1 MIPKKTLELSIV
13 IVNYN
18 VSNFLEQCLNSVYA
32 ALKTIPSEVF
42 VVDNNSVDGS
52 QEMLQQKF
60 PAVQLIANKINVGF
74 SKANNQAIE
83 LSKGRYVLLLN
94 PDTVVQ
100 EDTFESCLRYMDQN
114 PDTGALGVRM
124 LDGRGRFLPE
134 SKRGLPTPL
143 VSFYKIFG
151 LSKLFPKSKVFN
163 RYSLGYLDERSNHK
177 VDVLCGAFMFMRSD
191 ALHKVGLL
199 DEAFFM
205 YGEDID
211 LSYRIQQGG
220 YKIVYFAETKIIH
233 YKGESTKKGSLNYVF
248 VFYKAMIIFAQKHF
262 SKRYAKLFSLTIH
275 SAIYFRASLSL
286 IKRLLSNYIWIIFD
300 FASNLVLLVLLAE
313 QWKVKQIQ
321 FPDWLVQLLLP
332 SYLFCWIFS
341 AWLLGLYDKGTPVK
355 RIWKSTFFATLAI
368 LAFYALLPKDWQF
381 SRLYILLGALEFI
394 GIFFIS
400 RALLSLIKK
409 GKIDLSPFPKKRFGI
424 LGQQPEFMRIK
435 SLLEQTYPHIE
446 SIHHIALSSSPDQ
459 AQINSH
465 QLDEM
470 LEIHRLN
477 ELIFSAKDLSSM
489 NIIEIMVSTSAAQ
502 LEYKIAQPDTSY
514 LIGSNSIDT
523 AGDYY
528 QLHFDALEQATNK
541 RIKRVFDLLIC
552 FILLLLSP
560 LLLMFF
566 KKPMRF
572 FKNLFGILGSKYTF
586 VGLQMDQLNRKYHKK
601 SIVRPFYWNAENQPE
616 TNLRYT
622 KNYAAQTDFKSIL
635 LNYRLLDQEPS

>member
-1 MIPKKTLELSIV
+1 MTPEKTLDLSIV

-32 ALKTIPSEVF
+32 ALKTIPAEVF

-60 PAVQLIANKINVGF
+60 PQVELIANTENVGF
-74 SKANNQAIE
+74 SKANNQAIAI
-83 LSKGRYVLLLN
+83 SRGRYVLLLN

-100 EDTFESCLRYMDQN
+100 EDTFESCLRYMNQH

-134 SKRGLPTPL
+134 SKRGLPTPA

-151 LSKLFPKSKVFN
+151 LSKLFPKSKFFN
-163 RYSLGYLDERSNHK
+163 RYSLGYLDELQNHE
-177 VDVLCGAFMFMRSD
+177 VDVLCGAFMFMRAE
-191 ALHKVGLL
+191 ALEKVGLL

-211 LSYRIQQGG
+211 LSYRIQLGG
-220 YKIVYFAETKIIH
+220 YKVVYFAETKIIH

-248 VFYKAMIIFAQKHF
+248 VFYNAMIIFAQKHF
-262 SKRYAKLFSLTIH
+262 SKRYAKLFSITIH
-275 SAIYFRASLSL
+275 LAIYLRASLSL
-286 IKRLLSNYIWIIFD
+286 LKRIVSKSAAQSFD
-300 FASNLVLLVLLAE
+300 FISNLLLLIWLAD
-313 QWKVKQIQ
+313 QWKVKQIE
-321 FPDWLVQLLLP
+321 FPDWLVQWLVP
-332 SYLFCWIFS
+332 GYLICWIFS
-341 AWLLGLYDKGTPVK
+341 AWLLGLYDKGTPIK

-368 LAFYALLPKDWQF
+368 LALYALLPKEWQF
-381 SRLYILLGALEFI
+381 SRLFILLGSLSFI
-394 GIFFIS
+394 GIFYVS
-400 RALLSLIKK
+400 RALFTLLKK
-409 GKIDLSPFPKKRFGI
+409 GKIDFSQFPKKRFGI
-424 LGQQPEFMRIK
+424 LAAPQEFERIK
-435 SLLEQTYPHIE
+435 VLLEQTYPHIE
-446 SIHHIALSSSPDQ
+446 SIHHIEVQTHQTSDKLN
-459 AQINSH
+459 IN

-477 ELIFSAKDLSSM
+477 ELIFSAKDLSSRH
-489 NIIEIMVSTSAAQ
+489 IIEIMVSTSAAK

-528 QLHFDALEQATNK
+528 TLHFDALEQATNK
-541 RIKRVFDLLIC
+541 RIKRVFDMLLSLI
-552 FILLLLSP
+552 FLVLSP
-560 LLLMFF
+560 LLCLFF
-566 KKPMRF
+566 KKPLQF
-572 FKNLFGILGSKYTF
+572 FDNLFGILTSKYTF
-586 VGLQMDQLNRKYHKK
+586 VGLHMDQSNRKYHKK
-601 SIVRPFYWNAENQPE
+601 SIVRPYYWNAENQPE

-622 KNYAAQTDFKSIL
+622 KNYDALTDFKSIL

>member
-1 MIPKKTLELSIV
+1 M
-13 IVNYN
+13 
-18 VSNFLEQCLNSVYA
+18 
-32 ALKTIPSEVF
+32 
-42 VVDNNSVDGS
+42 
-52 QEMLQQKF
+52 
-60 PAVQLIANKINVGF
+60 
-74 SKANNQAIE
+74 
-83 LSKGRYVLLLN
+83 
-94 PDTVVQ
+94 
-100 EDTFESCLRYMDQN
+100 
-114 PDTGALGVRM
+114 
-124 LDGRGRFLPE
+124 
-134 SKRGLPTPL
+134 
-143 VSFYKIFG
+143 
-151 LSKLFPKSKVFN
+151 
-163 RYSLGYLDERSNHK
+163 
-177 VDVLCGAFMFMRSD
+177 
-191 ALHKVGLL
+191 
-199 DEAFFM
+199 
-205 YGEDID
+205 
-211 LSYRIQQGG
+211 
-220 YKIVYFAETKIIH
+220 
-233 YKGESTKKGSLNYVF
+233 
-248 VFYKAMIIFAQKHF
+248 
-262 SKRYAKLFSLTIH
+262 
-275 SAIYFRASLSL
+275 
-286 IKRLLSNYIWIIFD
+286 
-300 FASNLVLLVLLAE
+300 
-313 QWKVKQIQ
+313 
-321 FPDWLVQLLLP
+321 LP

-409 GKIDLSPFPKKRFGI
+409 GEIDLSPFPKKRFGI

-552 FILLLLSP
+552 IVLLLLSP

>member
-1 MIPKKTLELSIV
+1 MIPEKTLELSVV

-32 ALKTIPSEVF
+32 ALKSIPAEVF

-60 PAVQLIANKINVGF
+60 PQVQLIANKINVGF

-100 EDTFESCLRYMDQN
+100 EDTFESCLRYMNQHTE
-114 PDTGALGVRM
+114 TGALGVRM

-134 SKRGLPTPL
+134 SKRGLPTPA

-151 LSKLFPKSKVFN
+151 LSRLFPKSKFFN
-163 RYSLGYLDERSNHK
+163 RYSLGYLDELQNHE
-177 VDVLCGAFMFMRSD
+177 VDVLCGAFMFMRAE
-191 ALHKVGLL
+191 ALHQVGLL

-220 YKIVYFAETKIIH
+220 FKVVYFAETKIIH

-248 VFYKAMIIFAQKHF
+248 VFYNAMIIFAQKHF

-275 SAIYFRASLSL
+275 LAIYLRASLSL
-286 IKRLLSNYIWIIFD
+286 MKRIASKSAAQIFD
-300 FASNLVLLVLLAE
+300 FLSNLLLLLWLAD

-321 FPDWLVQLLLP
+321 FPEWLLQWLVP
-332 SYLFCWIFS
+332 GYLICWIFS
-341 AWLLGLYDKGTPVK
+341 AWLLGLYDKRTPIK
-355 RIWKSTFFATLAI
+355 RVWKSTFFATLAI
-368 LAFYALLPKDWQF
+368 LALYALLPKEWQF
-381 SRLYILLGALEFI
+381 SRLFILLGALSFVS
-394 GIFFIS
+394 IFYGS
-400 RALLSLIKK
+400 RALLMLLQK
-409 GKIDLSPFPKKRFGI
+409 GKIDFSQFPKKRFGI
-424 LGQQPEFMRIK
+424 LAGTQEFKRIEN
-435 SLLEQTYPHIE
+435 LLEQTYPHIE
-446 SIHHIALSSSPDQ
+446 SIHHIEVNTTANDDPLN
-459 AQINSH
+459 AH

-477 ELIFSAKDLSSM
+477 ELIFSAKDLSSRQ
-489 NIIEIMVSTSAAQ
+489 IIETMVSTSAAQ

-528 QLHFDALEQATNK
+528 TLHFDALEQATNK
-541 RIKRVFDLLIC
+541 RIKRVFDLVLGL
-552 FILLLLSP
+552 ILLVLCP
-560 LLLMFF
+560 LLCI
-566 KKPMRF
+566 F
-572 FKNLFGILGSKYTF
+572 FKNPKQFISNLWGIVLSKFTF
-586 VGLQMDQLNRKYHKK
+586 VGLRMDQSNRKFHKK
-601 SIVRPFYWNAENQPE
+601 SIIRPYYWNTENQAE

-622 KNYAAQTDFKSIL
+622 KNYEALTDFKSIL
-635 LNYRLLDQEPS
+635 KNYRSLDEQPS

>member
-1 MIPKKTLELSIV
+1 MTPEKTLDLSIV

-32 ALKTIPSEVF
+32 ALKTIPAEVF

-52 QEMLQQKF
+52 QEMLQLKF
-60 PAVQLIANKINVGF
+60 PQVQLIANTENVGF
-74 SKANNQAIE
+74 SKANNQAIAI
-83 LSKGRYVLLLN
+83 SRGRYVLLLN

-100 EDTFESCLRYMDQN
+100 EDTFECCLRYMYQH

-134 SKRGLPTPL
+134 SKRGLPTPA

-151 LSKLFPKSKVFN
+151 LSKLFPKSKYFN
-163 RYSLGYLDERSNHK
+163 RYSLGYLDELQNHE
-177 VDVLCGAFMFMRSD
+177 VDVLCGAFMFMRAD
-191 ALHKVGLL
+191 ALEKVGLL

-211 LSYRIQQGG
+211 LSYRIQLGG
-220 YKIVYFAETKIIH
+220 YKVVYFAETKIIH

-248 VFYKAMIIFAQKHF
+248 VFYNAMIIFAQKHF
-262 SKRYAKLFSLTIH
+262 SKRYAKLFSITIH
-275 SAIYFRASLSL
+275 LAIYLRASLSL
-286 IKRLLSNYIWIIFD
+286 LKRIVSRSAAQAFD
-300 FASNLVLLVLLAE
+300 FASNLILLIWLSG
-313 QWKVKQIQ
+313 QWKVKQID
-321 FPDWLVQLLLP
+321 FPDWLVQWLVP
-332 SYLFCWIFS
+332 SYLVCWIFS
-341 AWLLGLYDKGTPVK
+341 AWILGLYDKGTPIK
-355 RIWKSTFFATLAI
+355 RVWKSTFFATLAI
-368 LAFYALLPKDWQF
+368 LAFYALLPKEWQF
-381 SRLYILLGALEFI
+381 SRLFILLGSLSFI
-394 GIFFIS
+394 GIFYVS
-400 RALLSLIKK
+400 RALFTLLKK
-409 GKIDLSPFPKKRFGI
+409 GKIDFSQFPKKRFGI
-424 LGQQPEFMRIK
+424 LAAPKEFERIK
-435 SLLEQTYPHIE
+435 ALLEQTYPHIE
-446 SIHHIALSSSPDQ
+446 SIHHIEVQPHETSAKLN
-459 AQINSH
+459 IN

-477 ELIFSAKDLSSM
+477 ELIFSAKDMSSS

-528 QLHFDALEQATNK
+528 TLHFDALEQATNK
-541 RIKRVFDLLIC
+541 RIKRVFDLVIC

-560 LLLMFF
+560 LLFMFF
-566 KKPMRF
+566 KKPLQF

-586 VGLQMDQLNRKYHKK
+586 VGLNMDQLNRKYHKK

-622 KNYAAQTDFKSIL
+622 KNYDASTDFRSIL
-635 LNYRLLDQEPS
+635 KNYRSLDQQPS